1 MLLVVV
7 YQHLPALA
15 EESETDATA
24 RIDAE
29 ITKYAPE
36 HRQPLERVWL
46 LETGEDVDVWTI
58 RLTELMAKT
67 DRMFIVRAQ
76 SHTNGLLP
84 TELWKWINPRSV

>member
-1 MLLVVV
+1 MLLLVA

-15 EESETDATA
+15 GESETDATA

-29 ITKYAPE
+29 ITKYASE
-36 HRQPLERVWL
+36 QRQPLERLWL

-58 RLTELMAKT
+58 RLAEIVAKT
-67 DRMFIVRAQ
+67 DRLFIARAQ

-84 TELWKWINPRSV
+84 SDLWKWINPRSV